1 MVIVYFS
8 KKAKYLKT
16 IALSFLLVWVVAG
29 CAPKV
34 VAPPIPVKPAK
45 IALVL
50 GAGAAKGFAHVGVL
64 KVLETHRIPIDMVV
78 GTSAGSLVGAL
89 HAYGYSAYQIQSL
102 SLSLSKDDLFD
113 LVLPD
118 NGFIK
123 GERLQ
128 NYVNRLVRNTPIENL
143 RIPFYAIATDIQTGE
158 EVGFAT
164 GNTGMAVRAS
174 CSIPGIFQPVRIY
187 GRTYVDGGVVS
198 PVAVEF
204 AKKQGADVVIAVD
217 ISSGVNTTPPTGTI
231 ETILQAVEIMYSRIA
246 ENQLRQAEVVIRPR
260 VRHIASSDLSKRHE
274 AILEGEKAAL
284 DAVPK
289 IIEILN
295 RLREE
300 GRLPAEKGS

>member
-1 MVIVYFS
+1 MLYRGSLIFLKHVCILSLLSLWIMV
-8 KKAKYLKT
+8 
-16 IALSFLLVWVVAG
+16 G
-29 CAPKV
+29 CAPKTV
-34 VAPPIPVKPAK
+34 TPPPSEKPAR
-45 IALVL
+45 ISLVL
-50 GAGAAKGFAHVGVL
+50 GAGAARGFAHIGVL

-89 HAYGYSAYQIQSL
+89 YAYGYNAYQIQSF
-102 SLSLSKDDLFD
+102 SLSLSRDDLFD

-128 NYVNRLVRNTPIENL
+128 NYVNRMLRNTPIESL

-158 EVGFAT
+158 ETGFAR

-174 CSIPGIFQPVRIY
+174 CSIPGIFQPVKISGRI
-187 GRTYVDGGVVS
+187 YVDGGVVS

-217 ISSGVNTTPPTGTI
+217 ISSGVNTDPPSGTI
-231 ETILQAVEIMYSRIA
+231 ETILQAVDIMYSRIA
-246 ENQLRQAEVVIRPR
+246 ENQLRQADVVIRPR
-260 VRHIASSDLSKRHE
+260 VRHIASSDISKRHE

-284 DAVPK
+284 EAIPK
-289 IIEILN
+289 IVEILSK
-295 RLREE
+295 LKEE
-300 GRLPAEKGS
+300 GKLPAGKAP